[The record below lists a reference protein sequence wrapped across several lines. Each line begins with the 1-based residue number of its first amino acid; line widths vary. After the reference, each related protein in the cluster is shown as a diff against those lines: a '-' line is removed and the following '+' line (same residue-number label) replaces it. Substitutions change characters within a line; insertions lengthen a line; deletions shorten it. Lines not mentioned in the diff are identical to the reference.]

1 MAEPDDIIDLIED
14 PADEQVG
21 ELGPRWKVVI
31 IDDEPAVHDG
41 TRFALSDYTL
51 NGSGA

>member
-14 PADEQVG
+14 SADKWAAAP
-21 ELGPRWKVVI
+21 GPRWKVAI

-41 TRFALSDYTL
+41 TRYALSD
-51 NGSGA
+51 